1 MDQLGST
8 RNFWN
13 HNDFNLLP
21 SNSWRSSRVNRLSK
35 YAILSIEE
43 NPIKF
48 SPLTQVLA
56 IQVKCFQE
64 IMEVGFRAYNV
75 NDIPWLRR
83 LVWYLLIVSNY
94 FFYGENLFEFVGPPI
109 KRIESLQ
116 FLITS
121 HRFISFCLY
130 IIGFIFFVMSI
141 VKRHYAR
148 PFHLF
153 AWAHVA
159 ILITVVQSY
168 LIIRNIFEGKNLF
181 SLCWY
186 LWEKF

>member
-35 YAILSIEE
+35 YAVLSKEE

-64 IMEVGFRAYNV
+64 IMEVGFKAYNV

-121 HRFISFCLY
+121 HRFISYCLY

-181 SLCWY
+181 SLC
-186 LWEKF
+186 